1 MDVLWVTRL
10 IPYPPFYGGDALYS
24 SNLIEAL
31 AAAGVQMTVVCSDQ
45 GGGQPPE
52 IPGVTWAIVPLPRRD
67 RLGSLLRSAPSI
79 VYRFSTPAIR
89 QAVEAHLHRQW
100 DAVVI
105 DNLAM
110 AHALSPGLA
119 ARPDPPIAYVSH
131 NHESSLR
138 AALARS
144 VSTLSLRGLALRFDA
159 RKAARVEHDLVARSE
174 LVTTTTSDDLD
185 RFRGAW
191 PAKKFLVLTPGYA
204 GAKMPARRIDEQT
217 PRRILL
223 LGSYGWIAKQLNLER
238 FLDSAN
244 RSLEAA
250 GIEVDVVG
258 PMPPD
263 LNVRLRSKFP
273 RITLV
278 GPVDDAA
285 PYLARS
291 RVGIVAE
298 ALGGGFKLKA
308 LDYMFNR
315 LPIAALEGSM
325 AGLPL
330 QAGRD
335 FLSFSTLD
343 ALVEGVVS
351 VVDDLPRLNALQE
364 TAYQAGEERFA
375 WPDRGRDLREALD
388 ALTKYNIPLEDS
400 PG

>member
-1 MDVLWVTRL
+1 
-10 IPYPPFYGGDALYS
+10 
-24 SNLIEAL
+24 
-31 AAAGVQMTVVCSDQ
+31 
-45 GGGQPPE
+45 
-52 IPGVTWAIVPLPRRD
+52 
-67 RLGSLLRSAPSI
+67 
-79 VYRFSTPAIR
+79 
-89 QAVEAHLHRQW
+89 
-100 DAVVI
+100 
-105 DNLAM
+105 
-110 AHALSPGLA
+110 
-119 ARPDPPIAYVSH
+119 
-131 NHESSLR
+131 
-138 AALARS
+138 
-144 VSTLSLRGLALRFDA
+144 
-159 RKAARVEHDLVARSE
+159 
-174 LVTTTTSDDLD
+174 
-185 RFRGAW
+185 
-191 PAKKFLVLTPGYA
+191 
-204 GAKMPARRIDEQT
+204 
-217 PRRILL
+217 
-223 LGSYGWIAKQLNLER
+223 
-238 FLDSAN
+238 
-244 RSLEAA
+244 
-250 GIEVDVVG
+250 
-258 PMPPD
+258 
-263 LNVRLRSKFP
+263 
-273 RITLV
+273 
-278 GPVDDAA
+278 VDDAA